1 MPDGCRGP
9 PAAPSQR
16 PPHGRSGAGPD
27 RSCALRTATRGCP
40 AQQCGGGASQP
51 RQPLLSNGDMPWA
64 ALMDRHTGPTAP
76 AVAAASACC
85 SLARNNTVGSSC
97 PHIARTALGRG
108 SRGAAWGRWPLLG
121 CLTHGLR
128 GGGTPGAARRASG
141 APAAGAPAAGCSPQS
156 TCPSPWTG
164 GAGTPSPARAH
175 LGRPAPA
182 RRPCIGGRGG
192 AGWGLPKCAR
202 ARAAGRQPR
211 SLTSRLCVNPR
222 GVRTGVRGVRRRAL
236 GALAHRKRGDAVI
249 RVTPPHLQQA
259 PGGRDE
265 AKRGVVHLR
274 RAVQR
279 VARHDLRAR
288 PAPRSGHSRLAH
300 AAGAAAGG
308 GADGD
313 TSRRGRRG
321 PARVEWQLSRSGW
334 AEPCGEHRLA
344 SRARPALTAPGAM
357 PWVPDFIIQKKD
369 VCND

>member
-1 MPDGCRGP
+1 MG
-9 PAAPSQR
+9 ST
-16 PPHGRSGAGPD
+16 HGQAHRADCSCSCSRICLLLSGA
-27 RSCALRTATRGCP
+27 
-40 AQQCGGGASQP
+40 QQHC
-51 RQPLLSNGDMPWA
+51 RQQLPSHRAHSAWPWEQGRC
-64 ALMDRHTGPTAP
+64 MGQ
-76 AVAAASACC
+76 VAAAR
-85 SLARNNTVGSSC
+85 LPHAR
-97 PHIARTALGRG
+97 
-108 SRGAAWGRWPLLG
+108 AA
-121 CLTHGLR
+121 R
-128 GGGTPGAARRASG
+128 GGAPGAARRASG

-192 AGWGLPKCAR
+192 AGWGLPKRAR

-211 SLTSRLCVNPR
+211 PLTSRLCVNPR

-357 PWVPDFIIQKKD
+357 PWEPDFFIQKKTSAMID
-369 VCND
+369 TP